1 MARAAAQAR
10 TVSDIA
16 VPPPRARERVIVASL
31 VAALLGTA
39 WLVDPFAEAG
49 FDAPKRLIALIAAAV
64 AGAALLWNADAGM
77 LRDPFRRLDALAPA
91 ARYSLLALLA
101 ATAGLVIA
109 TLAAQQPAASASTLR
124 LMLLFALFLPLGAS
138 RALEGT
144 GGRRVLAAAL
154 LAAAVNAVI
163 SLLQSVGLDL
173 SLVAS
178 QPGGRYPTGA
188 LLGNEAYVA
197 LSGALMGAA
206 GLALGMSAPTAQRR
220 WIGWALLALG
230 LAVMLANRQRTS
242 LIAVFAAAAVLAT
255 VRWRVLRW
263 APSAAAALV
272 LLLGVCAAVPA
283 LRAQTWARAP
293 VTVDTW
299 QQITTYRL
307 GAWVAATEMIATKP
321 WTGYGPGSYASQSQ
335 VQRFA
340 AEIELLRRLPPP
352 QPATTFVQAH
362 QEYLQLAAEAGL
374 PVLVALLAALGWL
387 LGGLLRLARDASVAR
402 TRLEAQL
409 LLGVLVA
416 GAVAALAWFPLQIP
430 FTAIVLLLACGRAW
444 RLLATN
450 DPGHA

>member
-1 MARAAAQAR
+1 MARSVAQSRA
-10 TVSDIA
+10 VSDIA
-16 VPPPRARERVIVASL
+16 APQPRARERVIVASL
-31 VAALLGTA
+31 VVALLGTA
-39 WLVDPFAEAG
+39 WLVDPFAQAG

-64 AGAALLWNADAGM
+64 AGAAALWNADARA
-77 LRDPFRRLDALAPA
+77 LRDTFRRRDALAPA
-91 ARYSLLALLA
+91 ARYSLLAALAVMAGLLLA
-101 ATAGLVIA
+101 TLV
-109 TLAAQQPAASASTLR
+109 AQQPTSSASTLR
-124 LMLLFALFLPLGAS
+124 LMLLIALFVPLGAS
-138 RALEGT
+138 RVFDGA
-144 GGRRVLAAAL
+144 GGRRVLTAAL

-163 SLLQSVGLDL
+163 SLLQSAGLDL
-173 SLVAS
+173 SFVAS

-206 GLALGMSAPTAQRR
+206 GLALGLSASTSRRR

-242 LIAVFAAAAVLAT
+242 LIAVFAAAAVLAA

-263 APSAAAALV
+263 APHATAALV
-272 LLLGVCAAVPA
+272 VLLGLCASVPA
-283 LRAQTWARAP
+283 LRALTWARVP

-299 QQITTYRL
+299 QQVTTYRL
-307 GAWVAATEMIATKP
+307 GAWAAATEMIATKP

-340 AEIELLRRLPPP
+340 AEIKLQRRLPPP

-402 TRLEAQL
+402 TQLEAQL

-444 RLLATN
+444 RLLAAEREI
-450 DPGHA
+450 GA